1 MIATAFA
8 VPVNFERFGSLFR
21 LLSGTAGNKSE
32 NYAGSQLIR
41 TQHWLLPS
49 FWRSHPLRRRR
60 HDAADSRLIRQP
72 RCKRPRRRSPA
83 RAAGVERHLVDC
95 RRGRQVYHDGASL
108 ARQHGVD
115 RHRKHIVIVEHTAG
129 FVHHREPVAV
139 GILSEA
145 DGGWSQTATSVPRS
159 GRCLAYTYV
168 FSPLINTSR
177 LLPIQGTSRAKDG
190 RNAA

>member
-49 FWRSHPLRRRR
+49 FWRSHPRRRRR

-95 RRGRQVYHDGASL
+95 QRGQPRRPPPHGLQRQSGDLRLKGTRNPSPI
-108 ARQHGVD
+108 GVSTIP
-115 RHRKHIVIVEHTAG
+115 KSSGIVPWRLVPDCHECT
-129 FVHHREPVAV
+129 AV
-139 GILSEA
+139 G
-145 DGGWSQTATSVPRS
+145 SVA
-159 GRCLAYTYV
+159 GLH
-168 FSPLINTSR
+168 IR
-177 LLPIQGTSRAKDG
+177 LLTFD
-190 RNAA
+190 